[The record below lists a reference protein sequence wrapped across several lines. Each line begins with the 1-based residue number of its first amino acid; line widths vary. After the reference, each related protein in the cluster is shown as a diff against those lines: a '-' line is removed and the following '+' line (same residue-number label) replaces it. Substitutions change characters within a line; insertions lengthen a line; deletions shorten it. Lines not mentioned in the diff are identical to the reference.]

1 MKAYFNRFGRPI
13 LSYLSISLAF
23 IYISVFICT
32 IPQNYKIEMYDST
45 EKFNYPFIELV
56 ERTNEKVFSLL
67 SLDLGRS
74 MTGDRELNY
83 LISGPLVST
92 AVLLIG
98 GILLSVLL
106 GIIKGIL
113 DSRKGEGDGSSL
125 KILSTIIPI
134 SLPDVLLIA
143 LLQKLAIYLSRYGID
158 VFKVAGS
165 GTISHLLLPW
175 LALSI
180 LPACYI
186 ARTTAV
192 SIEECYARDFIK
204 VAEGKGCPSFRILWT
219 HVMKNCI
226 GPIIGSLPSITT
238 ILIGNL
244 IMVEYLFN
252 YPGLVRSF
260 FGFLRNN
267 DRNGIIANIVILGL
281 VYFSLDLLFKLCKAM
296 FVKKLRGETV

>member
-1 MKAYFNRFGRPI
+1 MKLYIYRFGRPI
-13 LSYLSISLAF
+13 LSYILICLAF
-23 IYISVFICT
+23 IYLSVFICT
-32 IPQNYKIEMYDST
+32 IPQNYKIEMYDQVK
-45 EKFNYPFIELV
+45 KFNYPFVELV
-56 ERTNEKVFSLL
+56 ERTNEKVISLL
-67 SLDLGRS
+67 SLDLGKS
-74 MTGDRELNY
+74 LTGEKDLNY
-83 LISGPLVST
+83 LFSGPLLST
-92 AVLLIG
+92 VALLLG
-98 GILLSVLL
+98 GIVLSVLF

-113 DSRKGEGDGSSL
+113 DSQKGEEKGSSL
-125 KILSTIIPI
+125 RILSTIVPI
-134 SLPDVLLIA
+134 SLPDILLIA
-143 LLQKLAIYLSRYGID
+143 LLQKLAIYLSAKGID

-165 GTISHLLLPW
+165 GSINHMLLPW
-175 LALSI
+175 IALSI

-192 SIEECYARDFIK
+192 SIEECYTRDFVK

-219 HVMKNCI
+219 HVMRNCI
-226 GPIIGSLPSITT
+226 GPIVGSLPSITT

-281 VYFSLDLLFKLCKAM
+281 VYFSLDLLFKLCKAI
-296 FVKKLRGETV
+296 FVTKLKGDSI